1 MAVMSLSCT
10 DFISF
15 MLAAERSNEKNLCYR
30 IRTSYTSDA
39 DKVSML
45 GQLLAE
51 CEVIEDIFY
60 STVSHSFITEMS
72 ESPKYTLS
80 RILSIGIADKIQS
93 KYGTMTF
100 YNDKNEIYYWDSSK
114 GLLRVKLKINRILA
128 FDIAG
133 HEKALLALYKAAMKA
148 TEEKDIGTIYLV
160 APEVKRL
167 LPVLPTIMTID
178 EI

>member
-1 MAVMSLSCT
+1 M
-10 DFISF
+10 
-15 MLAAERSNEKNLCYR
+15 
-30 IRTSYTSDA
+30 
-39 DKVSML
+39 
-45 GQLLAE
+45 
-51 CEVIEDIFY
+51 
-60 STVSHSFITEMS
+60 
-72 ESPKYTLS
+72 
-80 RILSIGIADKIQS
+80 
-93 KYGTMTF
+93 
-100 YNDKNEIYYWDSSK
+100 
-114 GLLRVKLKINRILA
+114 KLKINRILA